1 MIYGLKGKMKEI
13 AIIHKYHLYN
23 NGNQCL
29 LAIQVI

>member
-23 NGNQCL
+23 NGHQCL